1 MIVLPNDVF
10 VLLDNID
17 TKSHPSTTES
27 LMPLITL
34 DPTNGPLGSDA
45 KVFEMAPR
53 PTALTGQTLGI
64 VANGLGHSEIMFD
77 ALADQLAKWD
87 DLAGSVKVV
96 KPSVAVPPW
105 PEQWAEI
112 VEHATVAVTGFGG
125 CGSCST
131 RSMRDALDLEAA
143 GIPAVCLVH
152 IALVPAVQALCRLMG
167 AADYP
172 FVIVDYPYNPTG
184 NWTVDEC
191 NALAAQVLDGVRLRL
206 TAEAAD
212 Q

>member
-1 MIVLPNDVF
+1 
-10 VLLDNID
+10 
-17 TKSHPSTTES
+17 
-27 LMPLITL
+27 MPLITL

-45 KVFEMAPR
+45 ASFEMAGR
-53 PTALTGQTLGI
+53 PLTLAGHTLGI
-64 VANGLGHSEIMFD
+64 IANGLGQSEVMFD
-77 ALADQLAKWD
+77 ALADQLSKWD

-96 KPSVAVPPW
+96 KPSVAVAPW
-105 PEQWAEI
+105 PAQWAEI
-112 VEHATVAVTGFGG
+112 TEHATVAVTGFGG

-152 IALVPAVQALCRLMG
+152 TALVPAVRALRSLMG
-167 AADYP
+167 APDYP

-191 NALAAQVLDGVRLRL
+191 NALATQVLDGVRLRL
-206 TAEAAD
+206 TASGAD